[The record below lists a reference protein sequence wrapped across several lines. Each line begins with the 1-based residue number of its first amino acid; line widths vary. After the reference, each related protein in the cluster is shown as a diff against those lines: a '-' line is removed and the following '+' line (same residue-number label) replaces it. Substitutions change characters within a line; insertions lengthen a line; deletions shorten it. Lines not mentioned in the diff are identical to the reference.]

1 MIRLWF
7 CVVVGIALWFTPPP
21 EGLNVQ
27 AWHVF
32 GVFVTTI
39 LAFLVRPLPMGPCVL
54 LALLVLAT
62 TGTLSDDLSQRIPL
76 IRHVPGASVITTH
89 GPLSSDELQNALDSQ
104 FASSFKNSLA
114 GFADTTVWLVVAAF
128 LISGGVIESGLG
140 RRLALVLIT
149 RLGRTTLGLGYAITG
164 AEVLL
169 APFIPS
175 NTARGGGLMAP
186 IVLSLSH
193 ALGSDP
199 AASPRRAGQFLALCG
214 AHANLIASAMFLTGM
229 AANPLVSKAASEIL
243 QVEFGWS
250 RWFIGALVPGLLSAL
265 LIPGLLYCIVRP
277 EITDASEARREARG
291 QLAAMGRWTPRQI
304 AMAIVLLIMLL
315 LWATASLQK
324 QLLTVSLPPPL
335 VALMGVAALVTIGVL
350 PWRSVIGNA
359 AAWDALIWLGGLVT
373 MADALKASGFVEWF
387 ADRVHTQVTGF
398 APLAAALML
407 ALIYFYSMYAF
418 SMLTGHIL
426 AFVGVFM
433 TVASSAGS
441 PPLLM
446 VALLAYFSNL
456 CGCTTHYSSG
466 PIIIYFGLGYVT
478 VARWFAIGFIV
489 SLAHLAI
496 WLGVGLPYWKLLG
509 WW

>member
-1 MIRLWF
+1 MTSPSHEPRNLIRLWF

-21 EGLNVQ
+21 DGLNVQ

-39 LAFLVRPLPMGPCVL
+39 LSFLVRPLPMGPCVL

-62 TGTLSDDLSQRIPL
+62 TGSLAP
-76 IRHVPGASVITTH
+76 VAGASSNLVPNP
-89 GPLSSDELQNALDSQ
+89 PLSSSEAIAQ
-104 FASSFKNSLA
+104 SFKASLS

-128 LISGGVIESGLG
+128 LISGAVIESGLG
-140 RRLALVLIT
+140 RRLALVLID
-149 RLGRTTLGLGYAITG
+149 RLGRTTLGLAYAITS

-175 NTARGGGLMAP
+175 NTARGGGVMAP

-199 AASPRRAGQFLALCG
+199 VTSPRRAGQFLALCG
-214 AHANLIASAMFLTGM
+214 AHANLISSAMFLTGM
-229 AANPLVSKAASEIL
+229 AANPLVSKAARELL

-250 RWFIGALVPGLLSAL
+250 RWFIGAVVPGLLSAL
-265 LIPGLLYCIVRP
+265 IVPFLLYRLTRP
-277 EITDASEARREARG
+277 EITDASAARGEARE
-291 QLAAMGRWTPRQI
+291 QLSAMGRWTPRQI
-304 AMAIVLLIMLL
+304 AMSIVLVAMLV
-315 LWATASLQK
+315 LWATEYFQKEIFGASLPA
-324 QLLTVSLPPPL
+324 TL
-335 VALMGVAALVTIGVL
+335 VAMMGVATLVVLGVL
-350 PWRSVIGNA
+350 PWRSVVGNA
-359 AAWDALIWLGGLVT
+359 AAWDALIWLGGMVNI
-373 MADALKASGFVEWF
+373 ADALKTTGFVDWF
-387 ADRVHTQVTGF
+387 ADQVHTQVTGF
-398 APLAAALML
+398 SPLLAALAL

-446 VALLAYFSNL
+446 VAMLAYFSNL